1 MRQPACIG
9 LLLALAASG
18 SGPSQRP
25 KAAVDQKK
33 SPNQSQIQIGDF
45 PATPTNCGM
54 IHYVAP
60 VYPKEA
66 KTAHIEGVVK
76 FNVVIL
82 KTGEVGELNL
92 ISGDPALVPAA
103 IKAVKQW
110 RYAPCRLNGEP
121 VEVKTQI
128 DVSFT
133 LSQ

>member
-1 MRQPACIG
+1 
-9 LLLALAASG
+9 
-18 SGPSQRP
+18 
-25 KAAVDQKK
+25 
-33 SPNQSQIQIGDF
+33 
-45 PATPTNCGM
+45 
-54 IHYVAP
+54 
-60 VYPKEA
+60 
-66 KTAHIEGVVK
+66 
-76 FNVVIL
+76 
-82 KTGEVGELNL
+82 VGELNL